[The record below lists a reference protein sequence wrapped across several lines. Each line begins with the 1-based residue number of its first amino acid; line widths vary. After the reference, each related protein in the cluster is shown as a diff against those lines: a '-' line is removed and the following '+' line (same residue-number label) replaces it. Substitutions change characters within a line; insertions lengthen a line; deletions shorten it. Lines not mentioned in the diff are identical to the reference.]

1 MSIQT
6 WQETLI
12 TGQGDGT
19 ALTNTVTATSIIP
32 AAAKLL
38 LPPNY
43 FAIGKKFR
51 IKSSGRIST
60 FNTGPGT
67 LTFEVR
73 IGGVV
78 AFTGGAM
85 VLIATGM
92 TNSTWELEIDL
103 SCRAIGAGTGTTLL
117 GTGRYVSR
125 TVIGSGAAG
134 STGVGVLTLPDTAP
148 VVGAGFDATVTN
160 ALDLFATWSVANA
173 ANSIQTHQY
182 SVEALN

>member
-38 LPPNY
+38 LPANY

-51 IKSSGRIST
+51 IKSAGRIST
-60 FNTGPGT
+60 LTAAPGT

-78 AFTGGAM
+78 AFTSGAM
-85 VLIATGM
+85 ALNVTAM
-92 TNSTWELEIDL
+92 TNATWEIDIDL
-103 SCRAIGAGTGTTLL
+103 SCRAIGAGTGTTLM